1 MVKIK
6 QTKKTKRTIK
16 PENPRQGKTKK
27 KVWHMCHFVD
37 KIDFSKLRTSKRQVT
52 IAGYLNLTLF
62 TVVNENLDLLRQ
74 S

>member
-1 MVKIK
+1 
-6 QTKKTKRTIK
+6 
-16 PENPRQGKTKK
+16 
-27 KVWHMCHFVD
+27 MCHFVD
-37 KIDFSKLRTSKRQVT
+37 KIDFPKLRTSKRQVT